1 MLDFF
6 VGVAYAAGNTPR
18 GGSIIGL
25 LPLILIFIVFWFI
38 LIFPQ
43 QRRQKQ
49 HKKMLESL
57 QKGDKVVTVGG
68 IHGTVTHIGDKTVI
82 IKVDE
87 NTKLEVNKNA
97 IAAIVEKKAKKED

>member
-1 MLDFF
+1 MQIFA
-6 VGVAYAAGNTPR
+6 VALAANGTARGAAGWM
-18 GGSIIGL
+18 GL

-57 QKGDKVVTVGG
+57 EKGDKIVTIGG
-68 IHGTVTHIGDKTVI
+68 IYGTVTQIGERTVI

-87 NTKLEVNKNA
+87 NTKLEIAKNA
-97 IAAIVEKKAKKED
+97 IASIEEKRKKD